1 MGFLEQ
7 LTLATAL
14 LHREKRISCRM
25 LVRLFELDDE
35 SLEDLKFELVHAKRC
50 AVEDEDGVLI
60 WAEQI
65 EITVHERLPI
75 SDADG
80 LRALP
85 QAIEHPAPGALPA
98 ETTSAEGE
106 RRQLTIM
113 FCDLVGSTELSTRL
127 DPEDLGVII
136 REFQESCAKVIAQ
149 FDGYIAK
156 YMGDGILVYFGYPK
170 AHENE
175 AERAVLSGLG
185 IIEAL
190 ADLEP
195 ECASDLKLAVRVG
208 IATGLVVVGEPIGEG
223 SAEEL
228 TVVGETPNI
237 AARLQAMA
245 EPNTIVIGAAT
256 HELVETTFRCE
267 DLGALELK
275 GVAEPMRS
283 WRVIGVTE
291 AEDAVDESVAT
302 DGTELFGRDEEI
314 GLLERRWGQSK
325 DGHGQA
331 VLISGQA
338 GIGKT
343 ALAET
348 LGAEIKKEGLS
359 RATFRFSPYYT
370 NSALY
375 PVIEHIKL
383 ISHWEASDSPYTY
396 LAKLEKMLANYDWDT
411 KEVVPLFAA
420 LMSLEPP
427 AGRYPPLNLTPQEQ
441 KQRTLDSLVT
451 WTLEEAARRPIFQL
465 WDDLHWADPTTLEL
479 LGLLINEAATA
490 SLLMV
495 MTFRQEF
502 TPPWPTRS
510 HMTPITLSRL
520 EGPDVEAMITR
531 LASGKALPAEVVR
544 HVVDKSDGVPLYA
557 EEITKAILGS
567 GLLQEETNR
576 YDLTGPLSSVAIP
589 ATLQESLAARLD
601 RLPKLREVA
610 QLGAVLGREFDYD
623 MLRAIAPM
631 DEARLQDGLSQLVEA
646 ELLYQRGR
654 PPRAKYIFKHALIQD
669 TAYESILKRT
679 REQCHRQVADI
690 LETRFPDAVK
700 NQPEL
705 LAHHHTEANSP
716 QAAVEYWLIAGQ
728 QAVNRFADREAVG
741 HLEKGLGVLLT
752 LPDTPERA
760 RLELTL
766 QTSLGPALMATKG
779 YAAPAVGK
787 AYLRARELCQELK
800 DITHLFP
807 VLWGLWMYHMVR
819 AEHEAASDLTKQI
832 LSVAQTTGDPDLA
845 LEADFA
851 AGLSTF
857 YCGDL
862 LSAREHLEKAIN
874 AYDPEQHKGLG
885 STYGGLDPCV
895 CCLEY
900 LAWTLWLLGYPDQ
913 ALKRADE
920 AQPLSKEVANL
931 YTQARSLYW
940 DSLVR
945 QFTGQWEVLRERIQV
960 AIKMA
965 TEHGFALVLGVGP
978 IMRGWALVNEG
989 HAEEGIKDISQGLE
1003 RYRTT
1008 GAGFQLP
1015 HLLTSLIEAH
1025 KKLEQPD
1032 EGLTVLAEAQSLVE
1046 KTGEHYYE
1054 AELQRLN
1061 GELLLLQSPGDPAEA
1076 EACFQNALEIARR
1089 QHAKSLELR
1098 TAMSLARLWQRQ
1110 GKVGDAR
1117 QLLSDV
1123 LAWFTE
1129 GFETADLKDAQALLN
1144 ELGET
1149 KKVGT
1154 NGMQAAE

>member
-1 MGFLEQ
+1 MGFLE
-7 LTLATAL
+7 LVTLSTAL
-14 LHREKRISCRM
+14 LNREKRVSCRL
-25 LVRLFELDDE
+25 LVRLFELDDGT
-35 SLEDLKFELVHAKRC
+35 LEDLKFELLHAKRC

-60 WAEQI
+60 WAEQT
-65 EITVHERLPI
+65 EISARERLPV
-75 SDADG
+75 SDAETVP
-80 LRALP
+80 ALP
-85 QAIEHPAPGALPA
+85 RATETPEPEIPTA
-98 ETTSAEGE
+98 ETTAAES
-106 RRQLTIM
+106 RRQLTVM

-127 DPEDLGVII
+127 DPEDLQEIIHGV
-136 REFQESCAKVIAQ
+136 QESCAEVVGSFGGHIAQ
-149 FDGYIAK
+149 YL
-156 YMGDGILVYFGYPK
+156 GDGILVYFGYPQ
-170 AHENE
+170 AHEND
-175 AERAVLSGLG
+175 AERAILSGLG

-190 ADLEP
+190 AG
-195 ECASDLKLAVRVG
+195 LKSERDKGIKPSVRIG
-208 IATGLVVVGEPIGEG
+208 IATGLVVVGERIGEG
-223 SAEEL
+223 AQRE
-228 TVVGETPNI
+228 TTGIGETPNI
-237 AARLQAMA
+237 AARLQAVA

-256 HELVETTFRCE
+256 HEIVKTAFTCE

-283 WRVIGVTE
+283 WRVTGVTK
-291 AEDAVDESVAT
+291 AEEAVDENTTV
-302 DGTELFGRDEEI
+302 DGFELFGRDEEV
-314 GLLERRWGQSK
+314 GLLERRWGQSM

-338 GIGKT
+338 GIGKST
-343 ALAET
+343 LAET
-348 LGAEIKKEGLS
+348 LGRRIKKEGF
-359 RATFRFSPYYT
+359 ACTTFRFSPYYT

-375 PVIEHIKL
+375 PVIEHIKRL
-383 ISHWEASDSPYTY
+383 SQWEAGDAPYTY
-396 LAKLEKMLANYDWDT
+396 LAKLERMLANYDWDT

-420 LMSLEPP
+420 LLSLELP

-441 KQRTLDSLVT
+441 KQRTLDVLVA
-451 WTLEEAARRPIFQL
+451 WTLEEAERQPIFQL

-479 LGLLINEAATA
+479 LGLLMDHAATA
-490 SLLMV
+490 SILIVL
-495 MTFRQEF
+495 TFRQAF
-502 TPPWPTRS
+502 IPPWSTRS

-520 EGPDVEAMITR
+520 EESDIEAIVR
-531 LASGKALPAEVVR
+531 QLAGGKALPTEVVQ
-544 HVVDKSDGVPLYA
+544 HIVDKSDGVPLYA
-557 EEITKAILGS
+557 EELTKAILGS
-567 GLLQEETNR
+567 GLLQEETDR
-576 YDLTGPLSSVAIP
+576 YDLTGPLSSVKIP
-589 ATLQESLAARLD
+589 ATLQESLSARLD

-631 DEARLQDGLSQLVEA
+631 DDSRLEDGLKKLVDA
-646 ELLYQRGR
+646 ELLYQRGL

-669 TAYESILKRT
+669 AAYQSLLKRT

-705 LAHHHTEANSP
+705 LAHHHTAANSP
-716 QAAVEYWLIAGQ
+716 KTAVEYWLKAGQ
-728 QAVNRFADREAVG
+728 KAVSRFADREAVG
-741 HLEKGLGVLLT
+741 HLEKGLSVLFA

-760 RLELTL
+760 GLELTL

-779 YAAPAVGK
+779 YAAPAVGE

-807 VLWGLWMYHMVR
+807 VLWGLWMYRMVR
-819 AEHEAASDLTKQI
+819 AEHEAASELTKQI
-832 LSVAQTTGDPDLA
+832 LSVAQMTGDSDLA

-857 YCGDL
+857 YSGDL
-862 LSAREHLEKAIN
+862 LSAREHLEKAID

-895 CCLEY
+895 CCLAY

-920 AQPLSKEVANL
+920 AQPLAKQVANL

-945 QFTGQWEVLRERIQV
+945 QFTGQWEVLRERIHV

-965 TEHGFALVLGVGP
+965 TEHGFSLVLGVGP
-978 IMRGWALVNEG
+978 IMRGWALVEEG
-989 HAEEGIKDISQGLE
+989 KTEEGIKDINQGLE
-1003 RYRTT
+1003 RYRST

-1025 KKLEQPD
+1025 KKAGQAS
-1032 EGLTVLAEAQSLVE
+1032 EGLIVLAEALTLVE
-1046 KTGEHYYE
+1046 TTGERYYE
-1054 AELQRLN
+1054 SELQRLN
-1061 GELLLLQSPGDPAEA
+1061 GELLLLQSPGDTVEA
-1076 EACFQNALEIARR
+1076 EACFQSALEIARQQR
-1089 QHAKSLELR
+1089 AKSLELR

-1110 GKVGDAR
+1110 GKAGDAS
-1117 QLLSDV
+1117 QLLGDV

-1129 GFETADLKDAQALLN
+1129 GFETADLRDAQALCN
-1144 ELGET
+1144 ELSKMT
-1149 KKVGT
+1149 KDAAG
-1154 NGMQAAE
+1154 GMRAAE